1 MEWRSSKRF
10 SNPFKPLDLSPQTTS
25 ELETLAEVFVSESI
39 RTYEHFL
46 LDENSQVDDNR
57 EALDAK
63 AVTVASQELL
73 LNDVYGWNERCAYT
87 SGTEISLLDEL
98 N

>member
-57 EALDAK
+57 WK
-63 AVTVASQELL
+63 FIQELL